1 MITESIAKV
10 PDMHDQICQG
20 AIYRNVRYNY
30 IESEDDESV
39 NVIEYEFPL
48 AIIVS
53 QACDVISME
62 QLLLD
67 KAGKATKFMPS
78 ILMCPI
84 YNKETAKQGNHI
96 KEAFSVFDAELDS
109 SSVLFNSQEYK
120 VAEKNWHYRYH
131 PFKVSVNGKV
141 LVDESVIDFKHYFSV
156 PMSYLINNRNNRLFQ
171 LDDLFAEQITLK
183 FAAFLTRV
191 PIPE

>member
-1 MITESIAKV
+1 MIFKLKTSKKTAEIFEEIGKSTSLKPYTLVKHAIAWSLR
-10 PDMHDQICQG
+10 DG
-20 AIYRNVRYNY
+20 
-30 IESEDDESV
+30 
-39 NVIEYEFPL
+39 
-48 AIIVS
+48 
-53 QACDVISME
+53 
-62 QLLLD
+62 
-67 KAGKATKFMPS
+67 GKATKFMPS